1 MVESSK
7 ILTVSYGTFSCTLEG
22 FDDSFTT
29 MKAIAEY
36 FRDLASED
44 RYFGAEPPTPDA
56 EMLARIAQR
65 EISRPV
71 QARSDESGIVL
82 RAAGALA
89 APAESPT
96 PAHPAASDHD
106 TSDTDAPATADAAGN
121 APEPE
126 AEADHSDPAS
136 VLVAD
141 GSEAAI
147 STPETEDMAEDAA
160 AQAAP
165 RPAVPSHP
173 DADSVAAKLQR
184 IRAVVGSGNSD
195 GETAD
200 YAEDLHAPNVADVDS
215 IAAFDSDM
223 DDADESA
230 AIDLSEDMED
240 HTETADETPAGD
252 DDTLAA
258 IMAQSG
264 ADDTVEPA
272 QDVDTSDDVDADDAT
287 DGDDLVARFVAGDS
301 DDDES
306 VDDMGSAADEDET
319 APIQPRVMRMKRAA
333 FDAAVQA
340 GALEEDV
347 DDDAGADVADM
358 ADFDDD
364 YDDEIEDDI
373 AIAASLADLDGADD
387 VDIADGDDDPLS
399 AEEEAALMEE
409 LAEVERET
417 AAQDSAA
424 EAPPATRRGRAILSE
439 TVDEDEAAMS
449 RIMDQT
455 DAELA
460 EPESSRRRQA
470 ISQLKAAVAATE
482 AARALGEDK
491 DDDGEAEN
499 AFREDLDQVVRP
511 RRATRGDAHTERPR
525 PAPLKLVASQRVDAP
540 KPASD
545 GPVTP
550 VRPRRVATAVTT
562 APADADS
569 FAEFAENMGASA
581 LPDLLEAA
589 AAYTAFVEGA
599 EEFSRPQIMKKVRE
613 LDPEEFNREDGL
625 RSFGTLLREG
635 RINKI
640 SNGRFQVSDQT
651 RFHPERRSAAG

>member
-82 RAAGALA
+82 RAADALA
-89 APAESPT
+89 APAASPT
-96 PAHPAASDHD
+96 PAQPVASDHD

-147 STPETEDMAEDAA
+147 STPETDDTAEDAA
-160 AQAAP
+160 AQTAP

-215 IAAFDSDM
+215 IAAFDGDV

-240 HTETADETPAGD
+240 HTETADETSAGD

-264 ADDTVEPA
+264 ADDTEKPT
-272 QDVDTSDDVDADDAT
+272 QDADTSNDVDADDAA
-287 DGDDLVARFVAGDS
+287 DGGGLVARFVADVSGAQDN
-301 DDDES
+301 
-306 VDDMGSAADEDET
+306 VDDAENEDET

-347 DDDAGADVADM
+347 DDDAGADAAEM
-358 ADFDDD
+358 AD

-373 AIAASLADLDGADD
+373 TIAASLADLDGADD

-482 AARALGEDK
+482 AARALGEEK
-491 DDDGEAEN
+491 GDDGEAEN

-540 KPASD
+540 KPAGD

>member
-1 MVESSK
+1 
-7 ILTVSYGTFSCTLEG
+7 
-22 FDDSFTT
+22 
-29 MKAIAEY
+29 
-36 FRDLASED
+36 
-44 RYFGAEPPTPDA
+44 
-56 EMLARIAQR
+56 MLA
-65 EISRPV
+65 
-71 QARSDESGIVL
+71 
-82 RAAGALA
+82 
-89 APAESPT
+89 
-96 PAHPAASDHD
+96 
-106 TSDTDAPATADAAGN
+106 
-121 APEPE
+121 
-126 AEADHSDPAS
+126 
-136 VLVAD
+136 AD

-147 STPETEDMAEDAA
+147 STPDTDDVAEDADEQ
-160 AQAAP
+160 AQPAP
-165 RPAVPSHP
+165 ALRHTPPSHP

-200 YAEDLHAPNVADVDS
+200 YAEDLHAPNVADVDP
-215 IAAFDSDM
+215 IAAFD
-223 DDADESA
+223 AD
-230 AIDLSEDMED
+230 DMED
-240 HTETADETPAGD
+240 AQATDMTGDLDDAVETADETPAGSD

-258 IMAQSG
+258 IIAQSG
-264 ADDTVEPA
+264 SDSDDDA
-272 QDVDTSDDVDADDAT
+272 DTSDDVAPAEA
-287 DGDDLVARFVAGDS
+287 DGDDLVARFMDGDT
-301 DDDES
+301 DDQPAHES
-306 VDDMGSAADEDET
+306 AEDDQPAADPAQDDQGDADTAEDHPDAADD

-347 DDDAGADVADM
+347 DDAADDGNDM
-358 ADFDDD
+358 ADFDED

-387 VDIADGDDDPLS
+387 VDIADVDDDPLS

-417 AAQDSAA
+417 GPQVA
-424 EAPPATRRGRAILSE
+424 EQRGERRGRAILSE

-449 RIMDQT
+449 RIMDQA

-460 EPESSRRRQA
+460 EPESNRRRQA

-491 DDDGEAEN
+491 TDDGEAEN
-499 AFREDLDQVVRP
+499 AFREDLQQVVRP
-511 RRATRGDAHTERPR
+511 RRATRGEAQTERPR

-550 VRPRRVATAVTT
+550 VRPRRVATAVAT
-562 APADADS
+562 APSDADS
-569 FAEFAENMGASA
+569 FAEFAENMGATA

-599 EEFSRPQIMKKVRE
+599 EEFSRPQIMKKVRA

>member
-1 MVESSK
+1 
-7 ILTVSYGTFSCTLEG
+7 
-22 FDDSFTT
+22 

-65 EISRPV
+65 EIARPV

-223 DDADESA
+223 DDADDMNAVDESA
-230 AIDLSEDMED
+230 AMDVSDDIDDDLEDVA
-240 HTETADETPAGD
+240 ETADETPAGD

-306 VDDMGSAADEDET
+306 VDDMGSAEDEDEN

-358 ADFDDD
+358 AD

-424 EAPPATRRGRAILSE
+424 EAPPRRAVAARSCRKRLTRTRLRCRGSWIRP
-439 TVDEDEAAMS
+439 T
-449 RIMDQT
+449 
-455 DAELA
+455 
-460 EPESSRRRQA
+460 PNWPN
-470 ISQLKAAVAATE
+470 LKAAA
-482 AARALGEDK
+482 AARP
-491 DDDGEAEN
+491 
-499 AFREDLDQVVRP
+499 FRNSRP
-511 RRATRGDAHTERPR
+511 PWPR
-525 PAPLKLVASQRVDAP
+525 PKPRALWAKIKTTMARLKTRSAKTWIRLCAHAAPHAVTHIP
-540 KPASD
+540 N
-545 GPVTP
+545 GPV
-550 VRPRRVATAVTT
+550 RHR
-562 APADADS
+562 
-569 FAEFAENMGASA
+569 
-581 LPDLLEAA
+581 
-589 AAYTAFVEGA
+589 
-599 EEFSRPQIMKKVRE
+599 
-613 LDPEEFNREDGL
+613 
-625 RSFGTLLREG
+625 
-635 RINKI
+635 
-640 SNGRFQVSDQT
+640 
-651 RFHPERRSAAG
+651 